1 MEEKL
6 KRHEIREGA
15 FLILY
20 QLLFGTT
27 LEEIDELNAEAF
39 DMAKNEE
46 TNEIVN
52 GVLEHD
58 AELLE
63 VIAKYSKTRAASR
76 IAKVN
81 LVILKI
87 AVFEM
92 KYCERVPNAV
102 AINAP
107 VELAK
112 QYSQKS
118 DSSFINGILSSY
130 MRELDEKKKNSHG
143 YRVAGKPCRF
153 YAYRQRQAV

>member
-1 MEEKL
+1 MKAKLPQKNNLGDNMEEKL

-27 LEEIDELNAEAF
+27 LDEIDELNAEAF

-87 AVFEM
+87 AVYEM
-92 KYCERVPNAV
+92 KYCDRVPNAV
-102 AINAP
+102 AINEA

-112 QYSQKS
+112 KYSQKA

-130 MRELDEKKKNSHG
+130 MRELD
-143 YRVAGKPCRF
+143 GK
-153 YAYRQRQAV
+153 

>member
-1 MEEKL
+1 MEERL

-20 QLLFGTT
+20 QLMFGTS

-63 VIAKYSKTRAASR
+63 VIGRYSKTRSAAR

-92 KYCERVPNAV
+92 KYCNRVPNAV
-102 AINAP
+102 AINEA

-112 QYSQKS
+112 KYSQKS
-118 DSSFINGILSSY
+118 DSAFINGILSSY
-130 MRELDEKKKNSHG
+130 MRELD
-143 YRVAGKPCRF
+143 GK
-153 YAYRQRQAV
+153 

>member
-1 MEEKL
+1 MEERL

-20 QLLFGTT
+20 QLMFGTS

-58 AELLE
+58 AELVE
-63 VIAKYSKTRAASR
+63 IIGRYSKTRSAAR

-92 KYCERVPNAV
+92 KYCDRVPDAV
-102 AINAP
+102 AINEA

-112 QYSQKS
+112 KYSQKS
-118 DSSFINGILSSY
+118 DSAFINGILSSY
-130 MRELDEKKKNSHG
+130 MRELD
-143 YRVAGKPCRF
+143 GK
-153 YAYRQRQAV
+153 

>member
-27 LEEIDELNAEAF
+27 LAEIDELNAEAF

-87 AVFEM
+87 AVYEM

-102 AINAP
+102 AINEA

-112 QYSQKS
+112 KYSQKS

-130 MRELDEKKKNSHG
+130 MRELD
-143 YRVAGKPCRF
+143 GK
-153 YAYRQRQAV
+153 

>member
-1 MEEKL
+1 
-6 KRHEIREGA
+6 
-15 FLILY
+15 
-20 QLLFGTT
+20 
-27 LEEIDELNAEAF
+27 
-39 DMAKNEE
+39 MAKNEE

-92 KYCERVPNAV
+92 KYCDRVPNAV
-102 AINAP
+102 AINEA

-112 QYSQKS
+112 KYSQKS

-130 MRELDEKKKNSHG
+130 MRELD
-143 YRVAGKPCRF
+143 GK
-153 YAYRQRQAV
+153 

>member
-87 AVFEM
+87 AVYEM

-102 AINAP
+102 AINEA

-112 QYSQKS
+112 KYSQKS
-118 DSSFINGILSSY
+118 DSSFITGILSSY
-130 MRELDEKKKNSHG
+130 MRELD
-143 YRVAGKPCRF
+143 GK
-153 YAYRQRQAV
+153 

>member
-87 AVFEM
+87 AVYEM
-92 KYCERVPNAV
+92 KYCDRVPNAV
-102 AINAP
+102 AINEA

-112 QYSQKS
+112 KYSQKS

-130 MRELDEKKKNSHG
+130 MRELD
-143 YRVAGKPCRF
+143 GK
-153 YAYRQRQAV
+153 

>member
-39 DMAKNEE
+39 DIAKNEE

-63 VIAKYSKTRAASR
+63 IIAKYSKTRAASR

-87 AVFEM
+87 AVYEM

-102 AINAP
+102 AINEA

-112 QYSQKS
+112 KYSQKS

-130 MRELDEKKKNSHG
+130 MRELD
-143 YRVAGKPCRF
+143 GK
-153 YAYRQRQAV
+153 

>member
-27 LEEIDELNAEAF
+27 LDEIDELNAEAF

-63 VIAKYSKTRAASR
+63 VIAKFSKTRAASR

-87 AVFEM
+87 AVYEM

-102 AINAP
+102 AINEA

-112 QYSQKS
+112 KYSQKS

-130 MRELDEKKKNSHG
+130 MRELD
-143 YRVAGKPCRF
+143 GK
-153 YAYRQRQAV
+153 